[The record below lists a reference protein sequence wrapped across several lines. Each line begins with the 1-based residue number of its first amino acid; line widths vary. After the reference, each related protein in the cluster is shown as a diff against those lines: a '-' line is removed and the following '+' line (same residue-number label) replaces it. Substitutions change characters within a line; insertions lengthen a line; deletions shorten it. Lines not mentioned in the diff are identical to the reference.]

1 MIAIT
6 KVLFERVLT
15 QAEMQQMILNSPQT
29 AQAGQGVHVAPGVV
43 VPAAAPQQI
52 AVPAVQHG
60 VIAPAAAATTQVVA
74 TPVVK
79 AAAAA
84 PQQIAAPVT
93 APVVVSPQV
102 ATTARRLNVSQPY
115 QAAMNKSFNQFR
127 KEEGRMPQVAG
138 DRQTVVKPIDQ
149 ARINQLHKQN
159 MAAGIPAK
167 TAPAVTKVA
176 EQPVPVADVAKKAAV
191 DAPAAAPAADA
202 AADAAKKAATEATKE
217 ASQTQK
223 DISGTD
229 AAGIA
234 LKKGAQATGEALG
247 SGAKKAME
255 FAGENP
261 VAGGLVAGAV
271 GALGLRKLLQRNKS
285 V

>member
-15 QAEMQQMILNSPQT
+15 QAEMQQMILNSPQA
-29 AQAGQGVHVAPGVV
+29 AQAGQGVQVAPGVV
-43 VPAAAPQQI
+43 VP
-52 AVPAVQHG
+52 
-60 VIAPAAAATTQVVA
+60 
-74 TPVVK
+74 
-79 AAAAA
+79 AAA

-176 EQPVPVADVAKKAAV
+176 EQPVPVADVAKNAAV
-191 DAPAAAPAADA
+191 DAPA
-202 AADAAKKAATEATKE
+202 AAKKAATEATKE